1 MESVSSAAQRGTE
14 NEEWFE
20 QKQIV
25 LGGQR
30 TNAYSVATMDSAFA
44 YYNNYLP
51 NSPFQGKQVTA
62 THKYSI
68 STGTSLQPIFNK
80 LTGSINSAAALK
92 NSLIGTGS
100 GSAATAVKINELFT
114 SYGY

>member
-1 MESVSSAAQRGTE
+1 MESASSAAQRGTE

-62 THKYSI
+62 THKYI
-68 STGTSLQPIFNK
+68 KILPTTDFNK

-92 NSLIGTGS
+92 NSLIGTSS

>member
-1 MESVSSAAQRGTE
+1 MESASSAAQRGTE

-25 LGGQR
+25 LGGQK
-30 TNAYSVATMDSAFA
+30 TNAYSVATMDSE
-44 YYNNYLP
+44 
-51 NSPFQGKQVTA
+51 
-62 THKYSI
+62 
-68 STGTSLQPIFNK
+68 

-92 NSLIGTGS
+92 NSLMGTSS

>member
-1 MESVSSAAQRGTE
+1 MKSASSAAQRGTE

-51 NSPFQGKQVTA
+51 NSPFQG
-62 THKYSI
+62 
-68 STGTSLQPIFNK
+68 TSLQPIFSK

-92 NSLIGTGS
+92 NSLIGTSS